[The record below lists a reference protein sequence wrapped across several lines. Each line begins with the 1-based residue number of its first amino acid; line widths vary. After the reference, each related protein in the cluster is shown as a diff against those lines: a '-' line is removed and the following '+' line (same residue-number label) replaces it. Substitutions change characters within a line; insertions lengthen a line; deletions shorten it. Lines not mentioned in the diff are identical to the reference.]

1 MGYDIKQEW
10 WDDVGRG
17 AKGGPKQG
25 SNKTAAAC
33 RAGHKICSKCGQ
45 EKPEGDF
52 YTKGGRPKQPC
63 KECSTDYRKQR
74 YITLK
79 DVREKTPEQL
89 REMCRA
95 GHA

>member
-25 SNKTAAAC
+25 TPKAKPEART
-33 RAGHKICSKCGQ
+33 GHKICSQCGQ
-45 EKPEGDF
+45 EKPVNEF
-52 YTKGGRPKQPC
+52 YAVSGKPKQPC
-63 KECSTDYRKQR
+63 KECSIEYRKQR